1 MIAFL
6 PRRVRAALAL
16 AVLAVLLAAASPAA
30 AFDEQTVLEC
40 AFRRALSMVTCKPP
54 EEFQFMGLRE
64 GVYVYNVH
72 FGSKFTEF
80 YVQMDGDMA
89 IISSQA
95 WRGRRA
101 SATIIRDFPN
111 GCVDLSLDAAP
122 CSPLKT
128 ARCCGK

>member
-80 YVQMDGDMA
+80 YIQMDGDLA

-95 WRGRRA
+95 WHGRRA

-111 GCVDLSLDAAP
+111 GCVDLSLEPAP